1 MEIGDR
7 IRYLRRKANLT
18 QTELA
23 RKLGVVTSTV
33 GFWETNKRE
42 PDLNA
47 IVKMS
52 EMFNVSADY
61 LLNNYNDNT
70 IMIFGRA
77 GTHKNIEVTDSQIKL
92 IEDFVELL
100 RHENEEKK

>member
-7 IRYLRRKANLT
+7 IRYLRRKANLN

-23 RKLGVVTSTV
+23 KKLGVSTSTV

-42 PDLNA
+42 PDLDLL
-47 IVKMS
+47 VKLS

-70 IMIFGRA
+70 IMIYGRA
-77 GTHKNIEVTDSQIKL
+77 GSHKNIDFTDEQIRL
-92 IEDFVELL
+92 IEDFIETLKKG
-100 RHENEEKK
+100 NEEKK